1 MGQSPDAVGR
11 LTVRRI
17 AVSTLWFSAAVAVAA
32 YAYFDSFWVAVSY
45 LIGSAWMTANFILL
59 AWLLKLM
66 TTRFR
71 PKPWFIFFVF
81 CAKILIVFA
90 VLYWIFQ
97 LRQLNPLGLVA
108 GITTLLVVVLL
119 KAAGSAIIVGS
130 PHTRETG
137 NEEVR

>member
-1 MGQSPDAVGR
+1 MAPTPDTAGG
-11 LTVRRI
+11 LSVRRI
-17 AVSTLWFSAAVAVAA
+17 VISTLWFSAALAVAA
-32 YAYFDSFWVAVSY
+32 YGYFGFWPAVSY
-45 LIGSAWMTANFILL
+45 LVGSAWMTANFVLL
-59 AWLLKLM
+59 AWLLTLM

-71 PKPWFIFFVF
+71 PSLWFILFVF

>member
-1 MGQSPDAVGR
+1 MGQSPDTAGR

-17 AVSTLWFSAAVAVAA
+17 VVSTIWFSAAVTLAA
-32 YAYFDSFWVAVSY
+32 YAYFGFWPAVSY
-45 LIGSAWMTANFILL
+45 LIGGAWMTANFILL
-59 AWLLKLM
+59 AWLLRLM

-71 PKPWFIFFVF
+71 PSLWFILFVF

-97 LRQLNPLGLVA
+97 IRQLNPLGLVA
-108 GITTLLVVVLL
+108 GITTLLVVILL